1 MENPPSVPVDRL
13 FVAMAERGSNPAPTF
28 TRQADGKFV
37 AARPLDNRRQE
48 WRAAAHG
55 DPLLAYLDAVGP
67 AKGQTWEGLL
77 GKKFGREMKVA
88 VAAYRA
94 WVESDDD
101 LDSIL

>member
-1 MENPPSVPVDRL
+1 MDRAPSVPLDRL
-13 FVAMAERGSNPAPTF
+13 FVALAERGFNPEPTF
-28 TRQADGKFV
+28 TRQADGRFV
-37 AARPLDNRRQE
+37 AARPLDMTRQE
-48 WRAAAHG
+48 WRAVAHA
-55 DPLLAYLDAVGP
+55 DPLLAYLEAVGP

-88 VAAYRA
+88 VAAYRT